1 MYPIHVV
8 CLSVRQA
15 FANYFFYNNAGRFLI
30 LWSSAGHTHCAVSAR
45 EAAPLGLDV
54 APLGE
59 AAVLRWRRP
68 LQGVGWGCPMPGRAP
83 RAPLSSERQANE

>member
-15 FANYFFYNNAGRFLI
+15 FAYYFFYNNAGHFLV

-45 EAAPLGLDV
+45 EAAPLGPNV
-54 APLGE
+54 ALPGE
-59 AAVLRWRRP
+59 ATVLRRRWP
-68 LQGVGWGCPMPGRAP
+68 LQGVGWGRPTPGRSP